1 MESGTALSVML
12 KISASKKMMDYFII
26 ILINWSLFISKIN
39 CIFNETILIKF
50 NLMRKYTTVLSIA
63 GSDSSAGAG
72 IQADLKTY
80 AALGCYG
87 CSVITSVTAQN
98 TAGVQAVYDLP
109 LSIVHTQ
116 FQSIINDIDIDA
128 VKIGM
133 LSNAPLVETIV
144 DCLRSSPLKP
154 VVLDT
159 VFKSTSGEILLDEA
173 GIEAM
178 KTNLFPLCDLIIP
191 NVPEAEILLDA
202 QPIERNMMR
211 DSVVR
216 LGLEY
221 EASFLLKGGH
231 LEGHD
236 SKDYLFIDTD
246 HDVHQ
251 FAAPTIE
258 TSNTHG
264 TGCTLSSAIA
274 ANLAKGHP
282 LEKAITLA
290 KAYITQ
296 AIGAAKNLQ
305 LGKGNGPVHHFF
317 KFWE

>member
-1 MESGTALSVML
+1 LRSVYVFDSL
-12 KISASKKMMDYFII
+12 PHLNIKNKLYFVSVNANL
-26 ILINWSLFISKIN
+26 ILG
-39 CIFNETILIKF
+39 
-50 NLMRKYTTVLSIA
+50 MQKYTTILTIA

-72 IQADLKTY
+72 IQADLKT
-80 AALGCYG
+80 AAAFGCYG
-87 CSVITSVTAQN
+87 CSVITSITAQN
-98 TAGVQAVYDLP
+98 TKGVQLVHDLP
-109 LSIVHTQ
+109 IDIVQAQ
-116 FQSIINDIDIDA
+116 FQSIVTDIEIDA

-133 LSNAPLVETIV
+133 LSTAAMVKTVAN
-144 DCLRSSPLKP
+144 CLRSITLPN

-159 VFKSTSGEILLDEA
+159 VFKSTSGTTLLDEL
-173 GIEAM
+173 GIEAI
-178 KTNLFPLCDLIIP
+178 KTELFPLCDLIIP
-191 NVPEAEILLDA
+191 NVPEAEILLDG
-202 QPIERNMMR
+202 QSIERNMMR

-216 LGLEY
+216 LGIEY
-221 EASFLLKGGH
+221 DATFLLKGGH

-258 TSNTHG
+258 TDNTHG

-274 ANLAKGHP
+274 ANLAKGHS
-282 LEKAITLA
+282 LEKAVTLA

-296 AIGAAKNLQ
+296 AIGSAKNLS

-317 KFWE
+317 KFWEE

>member
-1 MESGTALSVML
+1 MPT
-12 KISASKKMMDYFII
+12 
-26 ILINWSLFISKIN
+26 
-39 CIFNETILIKF
+39 
-50 NLMRKYTTVLSIA
+50 YTTVLSIA

-72 IQADLKTY
+72 IQADLKTF
-80 AALGCYG
+80 AALCCYG

-98 TAGVQAVYDLP
+98 TLGVQAVYDLP
-109 LSIVHTQ
+109 LSIVRAQ
-116 FQSIINDIDIDA
+116 FNSILNDIKIDA

-133 LSNAPLVETIV
+133 LSNAQMVETV
-144 DCLRSSPLKP
+144 ADCLQSSSLKH

-159 VFKSTSGEILLDEA
+159 VFKSTTGATLLDEA
-173 GIEAM
+173 GIDAM
-178 KTNLFPLCDLIIP
+178 KTKLFPLCDLIIP
-191 NVPEAEILLDA
+191 NVPEAEILLGG
-202 QPIERNMMR
+202 QTIERNTMR

-221 EASFLLKGGH
+221 DTSFLLKGGH

-236 SKDYLFIDTD
+236 SKDYLFMDTNR
-246 HDVHQ
+246 DVHQ

-258 TSNTHG
+258 TKNTHG

-274 ANLAKGHP
+274 AHLAKGHS
-282 LEKAITLA
+282 LEKAITLS

-305 LGKGNGPVHHFF
+305 LGQGSGPVHHFF
-317 KFWE
+317 NFW

>member
-1 MESGTALSVML
+1 ME
-12 KISASKKMMDYFII
+12 
-26 ILINWSLFISKIN
+26 
-39 CIFNETILIKF
+39 
-50 NLMRKYTTVLSIA
+50 KYTTVLSIA

-72 IQADLKTY
+72 IQADLKTF

-87 CSVITSVTAQN
+87 CSVITSITAQN
-98 TAGVQAVYDLP
+98 TIGVQEVYNLP
-109 LSIVHTQ
+109 LSIVSTQ
-116 FQSIINDIDIDA
+116 FNSILQDIDIDA

-133 LSNAPLVETIV
+133 LSNASMVQTIV
-144 DCLRSSPLKP
+144 ECLRNMSLKHI
-154 VVLDT
+154 VLDT
-159 VFKSTSGEILLDEA
+159 VFKSTTGETLLDEA

-191 NVPEAEILLDA
+191 NVPEAEILLDT

-221 EASFLLKGGH
+221 GTSFLLKGGH

-258 TSNTHG
+258 TNNTHG

-274 ANLAKGHP
+274 ANLAKGHA
-282 LEKAITLA
+282 LEKAITLS

-305 LGKGNGPVHHFF
+305 LGKGSGPVHHFF
-317 KFWE
+317 NFWDAG

>member
-1 MESGTALSVML
+1 MQ
-12 KISASKKMMDYFII
+12 
-26 ILINWSLFISKIN
+26 
-39 CIFNETILIKF
+39 
-50 NLMRKYTTVLSIA
+50 KYTTVLTIA

-72 IQADLKTY
+72 IQADLKTV
-80 AALGCYG
+80 AAFGCYG

-98 TAGVQAVYDLP
+98 TIGVQLVHDLP
-109 LSIVHTQ
+109 VEVVEAQ
-116 FQSIINDIDIDA
+116 FQSIIADIEIDA

-133 LSNAPLVETIV
+133 LSTAAMVKMVSN
-144 DCLRSSPLKP
+144 CLRLKALP
-154 VVLDT
+154 NVVLDT
-159 VFKSTSGEILLDEA
+159 VFRSTSGATLLDEA
-173 GIEAM
+173 GIEVM
-178 KTNLFPLCDLIIP
+178 KSELFPLCNLIIP
-191 NVPEAEILLDA
+191 NVPEAEILLDD
-202 QPIERNMMR
+202 QPIKRNMMR

-221 EASFLLKGGH
+221 DATFLLKGGH

-258 TSNTHG
+258 TNNTHG

-274 ANLAKGHP
+274 ANLAKGHS
-282 LEKAITLA
+282 LEKAVTLA

-296 AIGAAKNLQ
+296 AIGSAKNLS

-317 KFWE
+317 KFWED

>member
-1 MESGTALSVML
+1 M
-12 KISASKKMMDYFII
+12 K
-26 ILINWSLFISKIN
+26 
-39 CIFNETILIKF
+39 
-50 NLMRKYTTVLSIA
+50 KYTTVLSIA

-72 IQADLKTY
+72 IQADLKTF

-98 TAGVQAVYDLP
+98 TVGVQEVYNLP
-109 LSIVHTQ
+109 LSIVRAQ
-116 FQSIINDIDIDA
+116 FKSIMDDIDIDA
-128 VKIGM
+128 IKIGM
-133 LSNAPLVETIV
+133 LSNASLVETVV
-144 DCLRSSPLKP
+144 DCLRTSPLKP

-159 VFKSTSGEILLDEA
+159 VFESTSGETLLDEP

-178 KTNLFPLCDLIIP
+178 KTSLFPLCNLIIP
-191 NVPEAEILLDA
+191 NVPEAQILLDT

-221 EASFLLKGGH
+221 GTSFLLKGGH
-231 LEGHD
+231 IEGHD
-236 SKDYLFIDTD
+236 SKDYLFIDTN

-258 TSNTHG
+258 TDNTHG

-282 LEKAITLA
+282 LEKSITLA

-296 AIGAAKNLQ
+296 AIGAARNLK

-317 KFWE
+317 NFWDGGR